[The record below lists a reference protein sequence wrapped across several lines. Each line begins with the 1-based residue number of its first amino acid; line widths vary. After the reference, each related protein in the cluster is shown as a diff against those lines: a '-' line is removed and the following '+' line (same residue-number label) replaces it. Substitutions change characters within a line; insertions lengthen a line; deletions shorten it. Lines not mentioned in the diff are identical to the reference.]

1 MTVMITLECIIH
13 LLKQYMGFEL
23 VILQFRLAMSGPS
36 DIKAQKQTPVFTE
49 NGLKIVG
56 VE

>member
-1 MTVMITLECIIH
+1 
-13 LLKQYMGFEL
+13 MGFEL